1 MEITT
6 VKQAEETYKQWHRD
20 FVVEEF
26 LQHRSNAD
34 VQQVLVNELDR
45 RNITLEDVQKIV
57 NKHKLDEYPS
67 GLTYAN
73 LALRADR
80 VMAELIDGFY
90 IFCAYVFIVAIVW
103 LLNIDDKNGVQLF
116 LLTWLSYFLIKDAFP
131 NGQSFGKKSMQI
143 KVVSI
148 RTGKNCSLLQS
159 FVRNIVFFI
168 PLLSIADLLWIGR
181 YERQR
186 IGDVLAGTI
195 VIDLKVR

>member
-57 NKHKLDEYPS
+57 KKHKLDEYPS

-80 VMAELIDGFY
+80 VMAELIDAFY
-90 IFCAYVFIVAIVW
+90 FFCVFLVISAIQWVFNIEDSIGAIV
-103 LLNIDDKNGVQLF
+103 LLLYWF
-116 LLTWLSYFLIKDAFP
+116 YFLIKDALP

-148 RTGKNCSLLQS
+148 RTAKNCSILQS
-159 FVRNIVFFI
+159 IARNIVLFI
-168 PLLSIADLLWIGR
+168 PVFCIADLLWIVR

-195 VIDLKVR
+195 VIELKVR

>member
-26 LQHRSNAD
+26 LQKKTNAE
-34 VQQVLVNELDR
+34 VQQVLADELNR
-45 RNITLEDVQKIV
+45 RKITLEDVQKIV
-57 NKHKLDEYPS
+57 KKHKLDEYPI
-67 GLTYAN
+67 GLTYSN
-73 LALRADR
+73 LSLRADR
-80 VMAELIDGFY
+80 VMAELIDAFY
-90 IFCAYVFIVAIVW
+90 IFLTYVFIVAIVW
-103 LLNIDDKNGVQLF
+103 ILNINEKTGINLF
-116 LLTWLSYFLIKDAFP
+116 LVIWLSYFLIKDALP
-131 NGQSFGKKSMQI
+131 NGQSFGKKSVNI

-159 FVRNIVFFI
+159 LVRNIVLFV
-168 PLLSIADLLWIGR
+168 PVLSIADLFWIGR

-195 VIDLKVR
+195 VIDAKN

>member
-20 FVVEEF
+20 FVIEEH
-26 LQHRSNAD
+26 LQKRTNAE
-34 VQQVLVNELDR
+34 VQQVLRNELER
-45 RNITLEDVQKIV
+45 RKITAEDIQKII
-57 NKHKLDEYPS
+57 KKYKLDEYPM

-73 LALRADR
+73 LSLRADR
-80 VMAELIDGFY
+80 VIAELIDAFY
-90 IFCAYVFIVAIVW
+90 VFCAYVLIFTIVR
-103 LLNIDDKNGVQLF
+103 LLNIGESAGVQLL
-116 LLTWLSYFLIKDAFP
+116 LLTWLSYFLIKDALP

-159 FVRNIVFFI
+159 LVRNIVFFV
-168 PLLSIADLLWIGR
+168 PVLSIADLLWIGR
-181 YERQR
+181 HERQR

-195 VIDLKVR
+195 VIDIKN

>member
-57 NKHKLDEYPS
+57 KKHKLDEYPS

-80 VMAELIDGFY
+80 VMAELIDAFY
-90 IFCAYVFIVAIVW
+90 FFCVFLVISAIQWVFNIEDSIGAIV
-103 LLNIDDKNGVQLF
+103 LLLYWF
-116 LLTWLSYFLIKDAFP
+116 YFLIKDALP

-148 RTGKNCSLLQS
+148 RTAKNCSILQS
-159 FVRNIVFFI
+159 IARNIVLFI
-168 PLLSIADLLWIGR
+168 PVFCIADLLWIGR
-181 YERQR
+181 YEWHSPNFVDTLHNA
-186 IGDVLAGTI
+186 I
-195 VIDLKVR
+195 

>member
-26 LQHRSNAD
+26 LQQRTNAE
-34 VQQVLVNELDR
+34 VHQVLVNELDR

-57 NKHKLDEYPS
+57 KKHKLDGYPS
-67 GLTYAN
+67 GLTYSN
-73 LALRADR
+73 LSLRADR
-80 VMAELIDGFY
+80 AMAALIDSFY
-90 IFCAYVFIVAIVW
+90 FFCLLLLVSAIQWLFNIESSVGAIVF
-103 LLNIDDKNGVQLF
+103 F
-116 LLTWLSYFLIKDAFP
+116 LYWFYFLIKDGLP

-159 FVRNIVFFI
+159 LVRNIVFFI
-168 PLLSIADLLWIGR
+168 PVLSIADLLWIGR

-195 VIDLKVR
+195 VIDAKN

>member
-6 VKQAEETYKQWHRD
+6 VKQAEETYKQWHKD

-26 LQHRSNAD
+26 LQHRANTEI
-34 VQQVLVNELDR
+34 QQVLVNELDR

-57 NKHKLDEYPS
+57 KRHKLDAYPS

-80 VMAELIDGFY
+80 VMAELTDAFY
-90 IFCAYVFIVAIVW
+90 IFCGYVFIVAIVW
-103 LLNIDDKNGVQLF
+103 LLNIDEKTGVQLF
-116 LLTWLSYFLIKDAFP
+116 LFTLLSYFLIKDALP
-131 NGQSFGKKSMQI
+131 NGQSFGKKSMKI

-148 RTGKNCSLLQS
+148 RSGKNCSLLQS
-159 FVRNIVFFI
+159 VVRNIVFFI
-168 PLLSIADLLWIGR
+168 PVLSIADLLWIGR

-195 VIDLKVR
+195 VIDAKK

>member
-6 VKQAEETYKQWHRD
+6 VKQAEETYKQWHKD

-57 NKHKLDEYPS
+57 KRHKLDAYPS

-80 VMAELIDGFY
+80 VMAELIDAFY
-90 IFCAYVFIVAIVW
+90 FFCVFLVISAIQWVFNIEDSIGAIV
-103 LLNIDDKNGVQLF
+103 LLLYWF
-116 LLTWLSYFLIKDAFP
+116 YFLIKDALP

-148 RTGKNCSLLQS
+148 RSAKNCSILQS
-159 FVRNIVFFI
+159 IARNIVLFI
-168 PLLSIADLLWIGR
+168 PVFCIADLLWIGR

>member
-26 LQHRSNAD
+26 LQKKTNAE
-34 VQQVLVNELDR
+34 VQQVLADELNR
-45 RNITLEDVQKIV
+45 RKITLEDVQKIV
-57 NKHKLDEYPS
+57 KKHKLDEYPI
-67 GLTYAN
+67 GLTYSN
-73 LALRADR
+73 LSLRADR
-80 VMAELIDGFY
+80 VMAELIDAFY
-90 IFCAYVFIVAIVW
+90 IFLAYVFIVAIVW
-103 LLNIDDKNGVQLF
+103 ILNINEKTGINLF
-116 LLTWLSYFLIKDAFP
+116 LVIWLSYFLIKDALP
-131 NGQSFGKKSMQI
+131 NGQSFGKKSVNI

-159 FVRNIVFFI
+159 FLRNIVFFI
-168 PLLSIADLLWIGR
+168 PVLSIADLLWIGR

-195 VIDLKVR
+195 VIDAKN